1 MMVPIPHV
9 IAFAGAALLII
20 VIPGPNVLFAI
31 GRALTLGRR
40 QALLS
45 VLGSVAGSVI
55 PLAVVALGLG
65 AVLMTSTILFTAVKV
80 IGALY
85 LIYLGVTAIR
95 DRKKLVLTASTD
107 SGGRS
112 MRQGFI
118 VGATNPKTAVF
129 FGAVLPQ
136 FTAPEAGPLPVQM
149 LILGAIFLLIQ
160 MTCDGVWA
168 VAAATARGWFARS
181 PRRLEAVGGVGGAM
195 VVGVGAGVA
204 FAR

>member
-1 MMVPIPHV
+1 MVPIPHA

-85 LIYLGVTAIR
+85 LIYLGITAIR

-107 SGGRS
+107 GGGRS

-136 FTAPEAGPLPVQM
+136 FTATDAGPLPVQM

-160 MTCDGVWA
+160 LTCDGVWA
-168 VAAATARGWFARS
+168 VVAATARGWFARS

-204 FAR
+204 LAR